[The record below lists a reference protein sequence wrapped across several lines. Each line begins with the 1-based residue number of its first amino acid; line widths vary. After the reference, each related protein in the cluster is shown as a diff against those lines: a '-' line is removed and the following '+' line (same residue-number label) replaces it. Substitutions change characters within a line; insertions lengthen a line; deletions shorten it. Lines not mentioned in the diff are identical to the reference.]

1 MFLKTLRDLAR
12 PQIVA
17 IIDILKRSEGLAV
30 GEIAEKLKMSYMGV
44 KQYCIELEKRGY
56 LDTWR
61 RAKETGRPELTYR
74 LTEKAQML
82 FPQHSNELSLELIEA
97 VRQLHGP
104 TAVEK
109 ILYQY
114 FVKKADAY
122 AKRLK
127 GQSLAER
134 ASSLAK
140 LRDAEGHCAQ
150 VECDPG
156 HGLRLTEYH
165 SPLAE
170 LARLYPSVGRMEES
184 MISRLLQAPVQRE
197 ASEVSGLMRMTY
209 LLAGATLPP
218 PPAPASGVRSRPS
231 AHRKARV
238 PAPSTVIQSL
248 DPVVSMNGDE
258 PRASEQQSIE
268 RESLVQE
275 SVMEMAQA
283 IDSDVVIDVPVATS
297 EPAPEITT
305 TISGPV
311 AAAKEAPAVVPN
323 EPLLFDSLQTIP
335 PPRSPTRVMAPPR
348 TVAKSAGPVVE
359 ELFLSL

>member
-74 LTEKAQML
+74 LTAKAQML
-82 FPQHSNELSLELIEA
+82 FPQHSNELSLELVEA

-150 VECDPG
+150 VEFDPD

-184 MISRLLQAPVQRE
+184 MISRL
-197 ASEVSGLMRMTY
+197 
-209 LLAGATLPP
+209 
-218 PPAPASGVRSRPS
+218 
-231 AHRKARV
+231 
-238 PAPSTVIQSL
+238 
-248 DPVVSMNGDE
+248 
-258 PRASEQQSIE
+258 
-268 RESLVQE
+268 
-275 SVMEMAQA
+275 
-283 IDSDVVIDVPVATS
+283 
-297 EPAPEITT
+297 
-305 TISGPV
+305 
-311 AAAKEAPAVVPN
+311 
-323 EPLLFDSLQTIP
+323 
-335 PPRSPTRVMAPPR
+335 
-348 TVAKSAGPVVE
+348 
-359 ELFLSL
+359 